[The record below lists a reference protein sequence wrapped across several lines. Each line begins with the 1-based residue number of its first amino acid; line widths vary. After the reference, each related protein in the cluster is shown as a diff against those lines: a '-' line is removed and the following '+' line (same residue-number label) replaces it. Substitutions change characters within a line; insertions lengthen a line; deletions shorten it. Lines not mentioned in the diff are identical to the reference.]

1 MSAGGTCEVGF
12 VQGDPP
18 SVVVLGVAV
27 VDGTGALWVAPSE
40 VLGGMCCTAALVDVY
55 LHGGTLGVG

>member
-1 MSAGGTCEVGF
+1 MRVSAGGTCEVGF

-27 VDGTGALWVAPSE
+27 VDGTGALWVEPSE
-40 VLGGMCCTAALVDVY
+40 VLGGMCCTAASVAV
-55 LHGGTLGVG
+55 